1 MEKLPTVHTACTN
14 EEQTIQAL
22 PDIIRPP
29 IDHFPCPKLPFL
41 AQTDSYPTLP
51 YPAQGTKPL
60 RGCTSQRHCGNV
72 APHFFGVRV
81 TFYRSQTSL
90 PYPTL
95 PYPTLPLP
103 YPTLPYPYPT
113 LPRNKAAPRLH
124 LPATLWERCASFFWG
139 QGYVLSFSDIPTLPY
154 PTLPYPTLPY
164 PYPTPTLPLPL
175 PYPTPTLPL
184 PLPYPYPNP
193 ALTLPYSMFVCEKP

>member
-103 YPTLPYPYPT
+103 YPTLPYPTLPYPTLPYPALPYPNPTLTIPYPT
-113 LPRNKAAPRLH
+113 LPRNKAASRLH

-139 QGYVLSFSDIPTLPY
+139 
-154 PTLPYPTLPY
+154 
-164 PYPTPTLPLPL
+164 
-175 PYPTPTLPL
+175 
-184 PLPYPYPNP
+184 
-193 ALTLPYSMFVCEKP
+193 